1 MCLSCGCMMP
11 DDNHGDERYIVM
23 QDIVQAAEADQ
34 ATVEQTWKNIVET
47 MQQLRAGKLKSQ
59 VWQPAKQG

>member
-23 QDIVQAAEADQ
+23 QNLVDAAKADD
-34 ATVEQTWKNIVET
+34 ATLEQTWKNIVET
-47 MQQLRAGKLKSQ
+47 MNQVQEGKLKSQ
-59 VWQPAKQG
+59 AWMPPK

>member
-1 MCLSCGCMMP
+1 MCISCGCMVP

-23 QDIVQAAEADQ
+23 QDIVEAAEAGK

-47 MQQLRAGKLKSQ
+47 MNQVREGKLKSQ
-59 VWQPAKQG
+59 AWTPSK